1 MLTRTNRGILQAIVK
16 WKDVAKN
23 PNTPVDVLAVLSTDS
38 NAQVRD
44 AVVNR

>member
-1 MLTRTNRGILQAIVK
+1 MLTRTTDRDEWVR
-16 WKDVAKN
+16 KDVAKN